1 MQQEQIRFMINPELV
16 GAMLFITSMED
27 NEAIEVVGV
36 ERYIQYTGL
45 SCMSSVSRFFNTFVS

>member
-1 MQQEQIRFMINPELV
+1 MINPELV